1 MMSGDVVS
9 SIKGFGQQVDPNPNP
24 NPKPITNTVPKKK
37 RNLPGTP
44 GKHTSLS

>member
-24 NPKPITNTVPKKK
+24 KPITNTVPTKK
-37 RNLPGTP
+37 RNLPGTT
-44 GKHTSLS
+44 GK